1 MTAAE
6 LAVEGVTLTAGA
18 RHLVRDVSLAARPGE
33 VIGLVGPNGSG
44 KSSLLRAV
52 YRVLR
57 PDTGRVRVD
66 GADTWS
72 LPARRL
78 ARTLSAVV
86 QESGAD
92 FDLTVREVVAMGR
105 TPHQRLLAGDTPEDA
120 RLIESA
126 LASVD
131 AAELADRPFDRLSGG
146 ERQRVLIA
154 RALAQ
159 QPALLVLDEP
169 TNHLDI
175 RHQLEVLGIL
185 RHLPATVLVALH
197 DLNLAAYYCD
207 RLYVLR
213 DGEVT
218 ASGPP
223 VEVLTPRLLSEVYAV
238 AAEVTVHPR
247 TGAPHVTFLPG
258 EAAGPRTAPPGH
270 PGGRACG
277 HPPAEGPA
285 TPAEP
290 SRNPSTRGLASR
302 RNSSK

>member
-1 MTAAE
+1 MTSTTAAD

-18 RHLVRDVSLAARPGE
+18 RHLVRDVSLTARPGE

-57 PDTGRVRVD
+57 PDTGTVRMD
-66 GADTWS
+66 GHDAWS
-72 LPARRL
+72 LPVRRL
-78 ARTLSAVV
+78 ARTMAAVV

-105 TPHQRLLAGDTPEDA
+105 TPHKRLLDGDTAEDA
-120 RLIESA
+120 LLIESA

-131 AAELADRPFDRLSGG
+131 AAHLAERSFDRLSGG

-159 QPALLVLDEP
+159 QPSLLVLDEP

-175 RHQLEVLGIL
+175 RHQLDVLGIL
-185 RHLPATVLVALH
+185 RQLPATVLVALH

-213 DGEVT
+213 NGEVT
-218 ASGPP
+218 VSGPP
-223 VEVLTPRLLSEVYAV
+223 ADVLTPELLEDVYGVASEVV
-238 AAEVTVHPR
+238 VHPR
-247 TGAPHVTFLPG
+247 TGAPQVTFLPERHSG
-258 EAAGPRTAPPGH
+258 
-270 PGGRACG
+270 
-277 HPPAEGPA
+277 
-285 TPAEP
+285 
-290 SRNPSTRGLASR
+290 S
-302 RNSSK
+302 

>member
-1 MTAAE
+1 MNATE
-6 LAVEGVTLTAGA
+6 LAVDGVTLTAGA
-18 RHLVRDVSLAARPGE
+18 HRLVRDVSLHAGPGE

-57 PDTGRVRVD
+57 PDTGQVRVD
-66 GADTWS
+66 GADAWS
-72 LPARRL
+72 LPVRTL
-78 ARTLSAVV
+78 ARTLAAVV
-86 QESGAD
+86 QESAAG
-92 FDLTVREVVAMGR
+92 FDLSVREVVAMGR
-105 TPHQRLLAGDTPEDA
+105 TPHKSLFTGDTAEDA

-126 LASVD
+126 LAAVD
-131 AAELADRPFDRLSGG
+131 ATALADRPFDRLSGG

-175 RHQLEVLGIL
+175 RHQLDVLGVL
-185 RHLPATVLVALH
+185 RELPATVLVALH

-223 VEVLTPRLLSEVYAV
+223 AEVLTAQLLQEVYGV
-238 AAEVTVHPR
+238 TGEVVIHPR
-247 TGAPHVTFLPG
+247 TGAPHVTFLP
-258 EAAGPRTAPPGH
+258 
-270 PGGRACG
+270 
-277 HPPAEGPA
+277 
-285 TPAEP
+285 
-290 SRNPSTRGLASR
+290 
-302 RNSSK
+302 

>member
-1 MTAAE
+1 MSDAAE
-6 LAVEGVTLTAGA
+6 RTVGAALCVDGVSLSAGA
-18 RHLVRDVSLAARPGE
+18 HRLVRDVTLHARPGE
-33 VIGLVGPNGSG
+33 VVGLVGPNGSG

-66 GADTWS
+66 GADAWR
-72 LPARRL
+72 LPVRAL
-78 ARTLSAVV
+78 ARTMAAVV
-86 QESGAD
+86 QEPVAA

-105 TPHQRLLAGDTPEDA
+105 TPHKGLFDGDTAQDA
-120 RLIESA
+120 LLIASA

-131 AAELADRPFDRLSGG
+131 AACLADRFFDRLSGG

-159 QPALLVLDEP
+159 QPSLLVLDEP

-175 RHQLEVLGIL
+175 RHQLDVLGVL
-185 RHLPATVLVALH
+185 RCLPAAVLVALH

-213 DGEVT
+213 EGEVV

-223 VEVLTPRLLSEVYAV
+223 AEVITAELLREVYGV
-238 AAEVTVHPR
+238 AGEVVVHPR

-258 EAAGPRTAPPGH
+258 ERRP
-270 PGGRACG
+270 
-277 HPPAEGPA
+277 GPA
-285 TPAEP
+285 A
-290 SRNPSTRGLASR
+290 STRVDGSAP
-302 RNSSK
+302 